1 MGFLRNAG
9 KAIGKAW
16 NRIRDVPKR
25 VIQTTVDAYTAPQRA
40 IIEVVR
46 GKPVA
51 QAVKDVIKRQID
63 PLIVVADAASTL
75 DSLRNNL
82 LVQIAG
88 QVGQEKAADFI
99 ADWNRVLAPFPPEDR
114 VAILKGVQLFI
125 QTGNL
130 DALSPLSILVAGEI
144 ADARNALVGKGTPIE
159 DAVIAAM
166 PEAVK
171 SIGRKCAS
179 LTRREVPGALNLPQ
193 FAIKHLQLAQA
204 ITLIDVIIFE
214 VVPSAT
220 TQGGK
225 HIWAHELW
233 HAHQYDE
240 WGLQK
245 FATKYVAEQTGFH
258 SANKTGVNAV
268 EVEAIAFACRNFLV
282 QNPGYGI
289 SCAQAL
295 G

>member
-204 ITLIDVIIFE
+204 ITLIDVIILA
-214 VVPSAT
+214 P
-220 TQGGK
+220 
-225 HIWAHELW
+225 
-233 HAHQYDE
+233 
-240 WGLQK
+240 
-245 FATKYVAEQTGFH
+245 
-258 SANKTGVNAV
+258 
-268 EVEAIAFACRNFLV
+268 R
-282 QNPGYGI
+282 
-289 SCAQAL
+289 
-295 G
+295 